1 MIVTDLRGRV
11 EFLNAA
17 AERLTGFQGSTSEQR
32 RLQDVLQIRESHG
45 HPAGDDLVNL
55 AIMKDGPLALGK
67 DLAIVTASGETRQI
81 EGEISVRLSAG
92 VPTGT
97 VVTLRDITARNWEER
112 RTHEE
117 QKLSAVS
124 RLAGAVV
131 HELKNLLAVV
141 QEHSES
147 LQNTYPHL
155 VPLQDS
161 TAGIRQAMTAVT
173 TMTRQLQTLS
183 GAEALRPKVVEL
195 NSLVERLP
203 AVLKSILPVR
213 VEVRLALEP
222 AIGRIFADPAQIEQ
236 AITHL
241 AQYCGGRIQKV
252 GTLTISTAR
261 VVMEP
266 GLWPRHLRRYV
277 RLTMED
283 SGCSL
288 RAQAVDEFLEPAWDA
303 NPSRPNGLGLFTVF
317 NAIAAANGHFSI
329 ESESPSGAKFVMLF
343 PEMEAGVF
351 SPDAEARP
359 ATLPMAGTILFVENN
374 DAIRLLVRNAFE
386 KRGYRVIEARDGNE
400 AILQSRLHTEA
411 IDLLIS
417 DIAMPA
423 MDGPTLARK
432 LGALHPE
439 MRVILI
445 SSRPIDPSAVSEL
458 AGTNT
463 RFVRKP
469 FTQRDL
475 LTQAEGLLNG
485 NQKSARN

>member
-1 MIVTDLRGRV
+1 
-11 EFLNAA
+11 
-17 AERLTGFQGSTSEQR
+17 
-32 RLQDVLQIRESHG
+32 
-45 HPAGDDLVNL
+45 
-55 AIMKDGPLALGK
+55 
-67 DLAIVTASGETRQI
+67 
-81 EGEISVRLSAG
+81 
-92 VPTGT
+92 
-97 VVTLRDITARNWEER
+97 
-112 RTHEE
+112 
-117 QKLSAVS
+117 
-124 RLAGAVV
+124 
-131 HELKNLLAVV
+131 
-141 QEHSES
+141 
-147 LQNTYPHL
+147 
-155 VPLQDS
+155 
-161 TAGIRQAMTAVT
+161 
-173 TMTRQLQTLS
+173 
-183 GAEALRPKVVEL
+183 
-195 NSLVERLP
+195 
-203 AVLKSILPVR
+203 
-213 VEVRLALEP
+213 
-222 AIGRIFADPAQIEQ
+222 
-236 AITHL
+236 
-241 AQYCGGRIQKV
+241 
-252 GTLTISTAR
+252 
-261 VVMEP
+261 
-266 GLWPRHLRRYV
+266 
-277 RLTMED
+277 
-283 SGCSL
+283 
-288 RAQAVDEFLEPAWDA
+288 
-303 NPSRPNGLGLFTVF
+303 
-317 NAIAAANGHFSI
+317 
-329 ESESPSGAKFVMLF
+329 MLF

-445 SSRPIDPSAVSEL
+445 SSRPIDPSAVGEL